1 MTLPDQEY
9 ERFLS
14 TVSHA
19 LTDKTPITRSF
30 VESLRM
36 RQALGEGGSSGATVE
51 TLSADIV
58 SVLGALEARMNDLEE
73 QLRG

>member
-1 MTLPDQEY
+1 MTRPDEEY
-9 ERFLS
+9 ERFLG

-19 LTDKTPITRSF
+19 LTDKTPITKSF

-36 RQALGEGGSSGATVE
+36 RASLGEGGSSGTTVE

-58 SVLGALEARMNDLEE
+58 SVLGALEVRMNDLEE
-73 QLRG
+73 QLHS